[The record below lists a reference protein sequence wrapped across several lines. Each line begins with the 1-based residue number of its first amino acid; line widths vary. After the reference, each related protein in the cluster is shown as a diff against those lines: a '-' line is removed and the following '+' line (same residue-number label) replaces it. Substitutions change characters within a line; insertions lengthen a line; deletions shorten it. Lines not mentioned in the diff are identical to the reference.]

1 MLSKSDLHN
10 YQLYGYKHILSHPY
24 CGLFLDMGLG
34 KTVTTLTAI
43 QELMYYDLEI
53 RNCLIIAPKRVAETV
68 WSDEIDKWEHLKML
82 SISKIIGTEKK
93 RIEAI
98 KRKAD
103 IYIISRDNV
112 AWLCAYWGGERLPYD
127 MLVIDELS
135 SFKSYKSLRFKSLR
149 KARPYFKRV
158 VGLTGTPAPNGL
170 IDLWPQMFLID
181 RGERLERTIT
191 RYRKKYFRE
200 GRKNGNIV
208 YKYELLGGSEQQIHD
223 AIKDICVSMK
233 GEDYLDMP
241 DRVDNFI
248 HLHLTPELQKQY
260 NDFEKEHV
268 LELANSSDISVL
280 NAASLSNKL
289 LQFANGAIYDENR
302 EVHEVHKLK
311 IEALEDIIEE
321 ANGNSVL
328 VAWSYQHDRDRIMSG
343 LSKYK
348 PRELKTEQDIRDWNA
363 GKIQVLLAHPASV
376 GHGLNLQ
383 KGGHII
389 VWFGLPWSLELYQ
402 QFNAR
407 LLRQGQT
414 EASVVIHH
422 LVMHDT
428 HDTDVV
434 RALSSKERKQND
446 LLDSIKA
453 RINKY
458 LKTNKL

>member
-1 MLSKSDLHN
+1 MLDKSNLHD
-10 YQLYGYKHILSHPY
+10 YQVYGYKHILSHPF

-43 QELMYYDLEI
+43 QELMYSELEI
-53 RNCLIIAPKRVAETV
+53 GSCLIVAPKRVAETV
-68 WSDEIDKWEHLKML
+68 WSDEVGKWKHLSGL
-82 SISKIIGTEKK
+82 TISKIIGTEKE
-93 RIEAI
+93 RIAAI

-103 IYIISRDNV
+103 IYIVSRGNV
-112 AWLCAYWGGERLPYD
+112 AWLCAYFGGLRLPYD

-135 SFKSYKSLRFKSLR
+135 SFKSYKSLRFKSL
-149 KARPYFKRV
+149 KGVRPCFKRV

-181 RGERLERTIT
+181 RGQRLEKTIT
-191 RYRKKYFRE
+191 RYREKYFRE

-208 YKYELLGGSEQQIHD
+208 YKYELLENSDKRIQE

-233 GEDYLDMP
+233 ADDYLKMP
-241 DRVDNFI
+241 DRIDNFI
-248 HLHLTPELQKQY
+248 HIHLPADLQKKY
-260 NDFEKEHV
+260 NDFEKEKI
-268 LELANSSDISVL
+268 LELANSDDISVL

-289 LQFANGAIYDENR
+289 LQFANGAVYDEDR
-302 EVHEVHKLK
+302 EVHEIHNLK
-311 IEALEDIIEE
+311 IDALQDIIEE
-321 ANGNSVL
+321 ANGSPVL
-328 VAWSYQHDRDRIMSG
+328 VAWSYQHDRDRIMKQ
-343 LSKYK
+343 LAKYK
-348 PRELKTEQDIRDWNA
+348 PRELKSEKDIRYWNE
-363 GKIQVLLAHPASV
+363 GKVQLLMAHPASV

-414 EASVVIHH
+414 EASVMIHH

-434 RALSSKERKQND
+434 RALNSKESKQNI

-453 RINKY
+453 KIAKY
-458 LKTNKL
+458 LNNR

>member
-1 MLSKSDLHN
+1 MLSKSDLHS

-191 RYRKKYFRE
+191 RYREKYFRE

-414 EASVVIHH
+414 EASVIIHH

-458 LKTNKL
+458 LKTNRL